1 MTAFSL
7 LLAALLPAMPVAT
20 DTTVT
25 KEQKLD
31 EVVVSSTTADRRISG
46 VQIGAEQLQI
56 KELAAMPSLFGQND
70 IMRSIQLLPG
80 VKSESDASSGF
91 QVRGGTSVQNS
102 VLYDDAP
109 VYNVGHLAG
118 LFSAFNDNALATAT
132 LYKGMIPAQYGDASA
147 AVFDV
152 TGRTGNRSEWHGDA
166 SIGLLAARASLEGP
180 LAENRSALLVTARRS
195 YMDVFLKRFD
205 DFKDN
210 TLYFYDLNAK
220 LDYQINER
228 NQLFLSFFTGR
239 DRTALEDM
247 IDLKWRNLTGSL
259 SWLHQMRGTS
269 YAQTTLLYSDYNTD
283 TGMDL
288 LGLNLSFS
296 GHIRQGGLHQ
306 VFALKFR
313 RHEVN
318 TGLQSLLLNV
328 KSAEWQMMTTHERE
342 QRRAWSNAVWLNDV
356 LTLTDALSLS
366 AGLRLS
372 AFSALGGS
380 PYYHI
385 DERGNIDWIYKKESN
400 EIMKTHLSVEPRL
413 SMAWKVMP
421 QLSLK
426 TGYTRSSQNLHA
438 LRNQSTSTPFDR
450 YTMSSNIV
458 KPQIADQLSAGVF
471 AMTEKQDY
479 DVSLEGY
486 YRKAKNVLDYRDGKD
501 FSSEIEIERL
511 ILAGQGRSYGAEFC
525 LRKNTGRLTGW
536 LAYTLSWAETQIDG
550 VNEGRWY
557 AANNDRRHDIDIVA
571 MYKLSPR
578 WNLSAAWV
586 YNSGQAFTAPSGKYS
601 IESNYIYYYAER
613 NGYRAPDYHHLD
625 ISAVWS
631 KTKGRLT
638 REWVFS
644 VYNLYNRYNP
654 FLIDFEDSQHGAKT
668 RAVQYSLF
676 GIVPSVAFNIKW

>member
-318 TGLQSLLLNV
+318 TGL
-328 KSAEWQMMTTHERE
+328 
-342 QRRAWSNAVWLNDV
+342 
-356 LTLTDALSLS
+356 
-366 AGLRLS
+366 
-372 AFSALGGS
+372 
-380 PYYHI
+380 
-385 DERGNIDWIYKKESN
+385 
-400 EIMKTHLSVEPRL
+400 
-413 SMAWKVMP
+413 
-421 QLSLK
+421 
-426 TGYTRSSQNLHA
+426 
-438 LRNQSTSTPFDR
+438 
-450 YTMSSNIV
+450 
-458 KPQIADQLSAGVF
+458 
-471 AMTEKQDY
+471 
-479 DVSLEGY
+479 
-486 YRKAKNVLDYRDGKD
+486 
-501 FSSEIEIERL
+501 
-511 ILAGQGRSYGAEFC
+511 
-525 LRKNTGRLTGW
+525 
-536 LAYTLSWAETQIDG
+536 
-550 VNEGRWY
+550 
-557 AANNDRRHDIDIVA
+557 
-571 MYKLSPR
+571 
-578 WNLSAAWV
+578 
-586 YNSGQAFTAPSGKYS
+586 
-601 IESNYIYYYAER
+601 
-613 NGYRAPDYHHLD
+613 
-625 ISAVWS
+625 
-631 KTKGRLT
+631 
-638 REWVFS
+638 
-644 VYNLYNRYNP
+644 
-654 FLIDFEDSQHGAKT
+654 
-668 RAVQYSLF
+668 
-676 GIVPSVAFNIKW
+676 